1 MVTAFVLLTV
11 PAKRSGAVVKALR
24 KLPGVREA
32 AAVYGE
38 TDIVA
43 KVEAKTLPELDRLIM
58 EKIQGSPEVK
68 STRTFVAVE
77 KLHWAR

>member
-1 MVTAFVLLTV
+1 MVTAFVLITV
-11 PAKRSGAVVKALR
+11 PVKRSGPVVKALR
-24 KLPGVREA
+24 KFSEIKEA

-43 KVEAKTLPELDRLIM
+43 KVQAASLPELDRLIM

-77 KLHWAR
+77 KLHWER